1 MSSSTIDT
9 DNVFDAS
16 SNNNTPET
24 ENTETITTATTSND
38 NNNIDEIIVES
49 LYNNDETYPEQLI
62 GYSCKQVLKQNTVEI
77 MDLIFYMD
85 VLSPIIITTTNG
97 QQTTTEKQFDELN
110 IIQAEILKDIAI
122 QYQIDPTISKGLRC
136 FDLPVDGS
144 TWIVELY
151 IDPTKDFN
159 EISLFGKFI
168 YKNFHVMHALWKGG
182 YLRYRVLS
190 SAIISFFLSCLVFRR
205 NIHSFRDLFSYTMKR
220 EREKG
225 NSIVLTLTLT
235 RL

>member
-24 ENTETITTATTSND
+24 ENTETITTATSND
-38 NNNIDEIIVES
+38 NNNIDEIVES
-49 LYNNDETYPEQLI
+49 LYNNETYPEQLI

-85 VLSPIIITTTNG
+85 VLSPNIITTTNE
-97 QQTTTEKQFDELN
+97 QQTTTENQFDEIN
-110 IIQAEILKDIAI
+110 IIQAEILKDISI

-151 IDPTKDFN
+151 IDPTTDFN

-168 YKNFHVMHALWKGG
+168 IRTFMSCIIVERG
-182 YLRYRVLS
+182 YLRYSVLS
-190 SAIISFFLSCLVFRR
+190 SAIISFFLSCLVLSSDEIFIRFE
-205 NIHSFRDLFSYTMKR
+205 IFF
-220 EREKG
+220 
-225 NSIVLTLTLT
+225 LT
-235 RL
+235 R

>member
-1 MSSSTIDT
+1 MSSSSIDT

-16 SNNNTPET
+16 SSNNNNTPET

-38 NNNIDEIIVES
+38 NNNIDEMIVES
-49 LYNNDETYPEQLI
+49 LYNNNENTPNNPEQLI

-85 VLSPIIITTTNG
+85 VLSPIIITTTNDE
-97 QQTTTEKQFDELN
+97 QQTTTEKQFDEIN
-110 IIQAEILKDIAI
+110 IIQANILKDIAI

-151 IDPTKDFN
+151 IDPTTDFN
-159 EISLFGKFI
+159 EISLFGKFY
-168 YKNFHVMHALWKGG
+168 YKNYPVMHCVERGI
-182 YLRYRVLS
+182 S
-190 SAIISFFLSCLVFRR
+190 SL
-205 NIHSFRDLFSYTMKR
+205 
-220 EREKG
+220 
-225 NSIVLTLTLT
+225 
-235 RL
+235 

>member
-49 LYNNDETYPEQLI
+49 LYNNNENTPTNPEQLI

-85 VLSPIIITTTNG
+85 VLSPNIITTTNE
-97 QQTTTEKQFDELN
+97 QQTTGNQFDEIN
-110 IIQAEILKDIAI
+110 IIQANILKDISI

-151 IDPTKDFN
+151 IDPTTDFN
-159 EISLFGKFI
+159 EISLFGKCI
-168 YKNFHVMHALWKGG
+168 IENFHVMHHCGKGI
-182 YLRYRVLS
+182 S
-190 SAIISFFLSCLVFRR
+190 SL
-205 NIHSFRDLFSYTMKR
+205 
-220 EREKG
+220 
-225 NSIVLTLTLT
+225 
-235 RL
+235 